1 MSISETYFFII
12 ALRADTFKWIK
23 YPLIHFLALF
33 LLFQHFRSLLLRPGT
48 GMRST
53 APLAVC
59 RCTFPLLVF
68 YFLCYGGLALLL
80 RIRLLREARNDG
92 KYGHCEGADLI
103 LFEFRSPRQ
112 HPWQS
117 VVSRIQPSFSTAFIS
132 TKDLRFRS
140 GSGCSLRQAQGP
152 MMGFFIPALNQ
163 VSSMQKC

>member
-1 MSISETYFFII
+1 MDKIPSNSFFRAFFTISAF
-12 ALRADTFKWIK
+12 
-23 YPLIHFLALF
+23 PLPSAPPRNRDEVNRTLGSLSVYVSTTRF
-33 LLFQHFRSLLLRPGT
+33 LLP
-48 GMRST
+48 
-53 APLAVC
+53 
-59 RCTFPLLVF
+59 
-68 YFLCYGGLALLL
+68 CYGGLALSL